1 MFGYL
6 RLEVARSLRD
16 PRYVVLA
23 LVAPVGF
30 YLLFSTLFGGPSA
43 GPNAVTVQVGLMVS
57 MSVYGAMWA
66 VLSATGPRIA
76 QDRSVGWLRQMRL
89 LPVQSSSLLIARL
102 LAALVL
108 VGPTIALV
116 MLTAVVSRGIHLD
129 AGQWIALVAV
139 TWLGI
144 IPIAVLGLAIGY
156 ATGAEAAFGVV
167 YGLYTVLSALG
178 GLWMPIS
185 IMPAGMQTFGK
196 LLPSYRAADL
206 GWHIA
211 FGKALDYSSVLY
223 LLAWTAVFAVIALYF
238 SRRAV
243 AAR

>member
-43 GPNAVTVQVGLMVS
+43 GPSAVYVQVGLMVS
-57 MSVYGAMWA
+57 MSVFGAMWA

-76 QDRSVGWLRQMRL
+76 QDRSVGWLRQTRL
-89 LPVQSSSLLIARL
+89 LPVEQSSLLIARL

-108 VGPTIALV
+108 VGPTLGLV
-116 MLTAVVSRGIHLD
+116 MLTARISHGVSLD
-129 AGQWIALVAV
+129 AGQWIALIAVLWVA
-139 TWLGI
+139 I
-144 IPIAVLGLAIGY
+144 IPIAIMGVAIGY
-156 ATGAEAAFGVV
+156 ATGAEVAFGIV
-167 YGLYTVLSALG
+167 YGLYMVLAALG

-185 IMPAGMQTFGK
+185 IMPAGMQAFGK

-211 FGKALDYSSVLY
+211 FGNAMDYSSVLY
-223 LLAWTAVFAVIALYF
+223 LLAWAALFSVIALYF
-238 SRRAV
+238 SRRAM
-243 AAR
+243 AAK